1 MRTPDEM
8 SPAELYDA
16 YSAGAISRRAFVA
29 RLTAFGVTAAVAA
42 AYANSASASN
52 RAGAGGPYG
61 PGLYDTDLYLYGDLY
76 LYDDLYL
83 YGDLDLS

>member
-16 YSAGAISRRAFVA
+16 YSSGAISRRAFVA

-42 AYANSASASN
+42 VYANSASATTT
-52 RAGAGGPYG
+52 AGAGSPYG

-76 LYDDLYL
+76 PYRELYL
-83 YGDLDLS
+83 YGDLY